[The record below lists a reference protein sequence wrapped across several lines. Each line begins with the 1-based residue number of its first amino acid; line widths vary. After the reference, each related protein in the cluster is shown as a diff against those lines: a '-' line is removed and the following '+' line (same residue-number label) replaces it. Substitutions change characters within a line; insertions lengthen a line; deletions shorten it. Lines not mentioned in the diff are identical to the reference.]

1 MKAILPHPVHAS
13 YQRHR
18 KQLAWQII
26 MPIVVTAVLFIAMI
40 VLVNIATFRDNGDV
54 PRWAAISTIWIVIP
68 IIIASL
74 ILLAVLAG
82 LIYLIA
88 RLLAIAPT
96 YTSQAQEF
104 VYTISGYIKRG
115 ANVAVKPVIFFDS
128 IGASIKVLLGRK

>member
-96 YTSQAQEF
+96 YTSQAQDF
-104 VYTISGYIKRG
+104 VYKISGYVKRG
-115 ANVAVKPVIFFDS
+115 ANVAVKPVIFLDS